1 MDVAKTPPS
10 GNPEDAAQNAVA
22 LVPLVRRIGLILVF
36 LWFLFGGVAHFSL
49 TEVEMRIVPPA
60 IPWPRAAV
68 LISGVFE
75 LLGAAGILIPATRRA
90 AGIGLFLLTIA
101 VTPANVY
108 MLQHAELFNVPR
120 WALIVRLPFQAVL
133 LALILW
139 STWTPIVKRSRRV
152 DS

>member
-1 MDVAKTPPS
+1 
-10 GNPEDAAQNAVA
+10 
-22 LVPLVRRIGLILVF
+22 
-36 LWFLFGGVAHFSL
+36 
-49 TEVEMRIVPPA
+49 
-60 IPWPRAAV
+60 
-68 LISGVFE
+68 
-75 LLGAAGILIPATRRA
+75 
-90 AGIGLFLLTIA
+90 LLTIA

-139 STWTPIVKRSRRV
+139 STWTTAPARPGSV

>member
-1 MDVAKTPPS
+1 MNSDLRKTFQRT
-10 GNPEDAAQNAVA
+10 G
-22 LVPLVRRIGLILVF
+22 LVVVF
-36 LWFLFGGVAHFSL
+36 LWFLIGGIAHF
-49 TEVEMRIVPPA
+49 TATDVEMRIVPPA

-90 AGIGLFLLTIA
+90 AGIGLFILTIA

-120 WALIVRLPFQAVL
+120 WALVVRLPFQVAL
-133 LALILW
+133 LALIFW
-139 STWTPIVKRSRRV
+139 CTRTRAREPTPELSRE
-152 DS
+152 

>member
-1 MDVAKTPPS
+1 MDVRK
-10 GNPEDAAQNAVA
+10 
-22 LVPLVRRIGLILVF
+22 RIGLVLVF
-36 LWFLFGGVAHFSL
+36 LWFLFGGVAHFAL

-60 IPWPRAAV
+60 LPWPRATV

-75 LLGAAGILIPATRRA
+75 LLGAIGILVPATRRA
-90 AGIGLFLLTIA
+90 AGIGLFFLTIA

-120 WALIVRLPFQAVL
+120 WALIVRLPFQAAL

-139 STWTPIVKRSRRV
+139 STWTPRVNRSPR
-152 DS
+152 

>member
-1 MDVAKTPPS
+1 MTTANHEPDMTPM
-10 GNPEDAAQNAVA
+10 
-22 LVPLVRRIGLILVF
+22 LKRLGLIVVC
-36 LWFLFGGVAHFSL
+36 LWFLFGGVAHFAL
-49 TEVEMRIVPPA
+49 TEMEMRIVPPA

-75 LLGAAGILIPATRRA
+75 LLGALGILIPATRRA

-108 MLQHAELFNVPR
+108 MLQHAELFKVPH
-120 WALIVRLPFQAVL
+120 WALIVRLPFQVAL
-133 LALILW
+133 LALIIW
-139 STWTPIVKRSRRV
+139 STWKPPVNRSRV

>member
-1 MDVAKTPPS
+1 MTP
-10 GNPEDAAQNAVA
+10 
-22 LVPLVRRIGLILVF
+22 LLKRIGLVLVF

-60 IPWPRAAV
+60 IPWPRATV

-75 LLGAAGILIPATRRA
+75 LLGAIGILIPATRRA

-120 WALIVRLPFQAVL
+120 WALIVRLPFQLVL

-139 STWTPIVKRSRRV
+139 STWTPRV
-152 DS
+152 NRFDS

>member
-1 MDVAKTPPS
+1 MTTA
-10 GNPEDAAQNAVA
+10 NNEPEIVA
-22 LVPLVRRIGLILVF
+22 LNRPAMTHLLKRIGLIVVF

-49 TEVEMRIVPPA
+49 TEVEMRIVPPL

-68 LISGVFE
+68 LISGVLE
-75 LLGAAGILIPATRRA
+75 LLGAVGILIPATRRA
-90 AGIGLFLLTIA
+90 AGVGLFLLTIA

-120 WALIVRLPFQAVL
+120 WALIVRLPFQVVL

-139 STWTPIVKRSRRV
+139 SSWTPRNLPSYV

>member
-1 MDVAKTPPS
+1 MTTATNEPKNVASNAPGMTPH
-10 GNPEDAAQNAVA
+10 
-22 LVPLVRRIGLILVF
+22 LKRIGLIVVF
-36 LWFLFGGVAHFSL
+36 LWFLFGGVAHFAL
-49 TEVEMRIVPPA
+49 TEVEMRIVPPV
-60 IPWPRAAV
+60 IPWPRAVV

-75 LLGAAGILIPATRRA
+75 LLGAAGILIPTTRRA

-120 WALIVRLPFQAVL
+120 WGLIVRLPFQVAL

-139 STWTPIVKRSRRV
+139 STWTSRLNRSPLSV

>member
-1 MDVAKTPPS
+1 MTAMIADPKNAPPS
-10 GNPEDAAQNAVA
+10 A
-22 LVPLVRRIGLILVF
+22 LAMIPILKRVGLVLVF
-36 LWFLFGGVAHFSL
+36 LWFMIGGVAHFSL
-49 TEVEMRIVPPA
+49 TEAEMRIVPPS

-75 LLGAAGILIPATRRA
+75 LLGAVGILIPVTRRA

-108 MLQHAELFNVPR
+108 MLQHAELFNVSR
-120 WALIVRLPFQAVL
+120 WALIVRLPFQVAL
-133 LALILW
+133 LAMIIW
-139 STWTPIVKRSRRV
+139 STWNAAPRSRV

>member
-1 MDVAKTPPS
+1 MAIENTVAMTP
-10 GNPEDAAQNAVA
+10 
-22 LVPLVRRIGLILVF
+22 LLKRIGLILVF

-49 TEVEMRIVPPA
+49 TGVEMRIVPPA

-75 LLGAAGILIPATRRA
+75 LLGAVGILIPATRRA
-90 AGIGLFLLTIA
+90 AGVGLFLLTIA

-120 WALIVRLPFQAVL
+120 WALIVRLPFQGLL

-139 STWTPIVKRSRRV
+139 STWAPLAQRSRRV

>member
-1 MDVAKTPPS
+1 MTAANNAPK
-10 GNPEDAAQNAVA
+10 EAAQSAVA
-22 LVPLVRRIGLILVF
+22 MVPLFRRIGLILVF

>member
-1 MDVAKTPPS
+1 MAPI
-10 GNPEDAAQNAVA
+10 
-22 LVPLVRRIGLILVF
+22 LRRIGLILVF
-36 LWFLFGGVAHFSL
+36 LWFLFGGVAHFTL

-68 LISGVFE
+68 LVSGVFE
-75 LLGAAGILIPATRRA
+75 LLGAAGILIPFTRRV

-101 VTPANVY
+101 VTPANVF
-108 MLQHAELFNVPR
+108 MLQHAELFNVPH
-120 WALIVRLPFQAVL
+120 WALIVRLPFQVLL

-139 STWTPIVKRSRRV
+139 STWTAPRKRTRV

>member
-1 MDVAKTPPS
+1 MTTANNEPENMASNMPAMTPI
-10 GNPEDAAQNAVA
+10 
-22 LVPLVRRIGLILVF
+22 LKRIGLILVF

-49 TEVEMRIVPPA
+49 TEVEMRIVPPV

-75 LLGAAGILIPATRRA
+75 LLGAVGILIPATRRA

-139 STWTPIVKRSRRV
+139 STWTPRLNLRSRV

>member
-1 MDVAKTPPS
+1 MTTNHGLDPGAPPT
-10 GNPEDAAQNAVA
+10 AATIST
-22 LVPLVRRIGLILVF
+22 LRRIGLTVVF
-36 LWFLFGGVAHFSL
+36 LWFTLGGVAHFAL
-49 TEVEMRIVPPA
+49 TEAEMRIVPPF

-68 LISGVFE
+68 LVSGVFE

-108 MLQHAELFNVPR
+108 MLQHAELYSVPR
-120 WALIVRLPFQAVL
+120 WGLIVRLPFQAVL

-139 STWTPIVKRSRRV
+139 STWTPRLTRPA
-152 DS
+152 

>member
-1 MDVAKTPPS
+1 MTTANNEPEDVASNRAATTP
-10 GNPEDAAQNAVA
+10 VFK
-22 LVPLVRRIGLILVF
+22 RIGLILVF

-49 TEVEMRIVPPA
+49 TEVEMRIVPPV
-60 IPWPRAAV
+60 IPWPRATV

-75 LLGAAGILIPATRRA
+75 LLGAVGILIPTTRRA

-120 WALIVRLPFQAVL
+120 WGLIVRLPFQVVL

-139 STWTPIVKRSRRV
+139 STWTPRLNRSPR
-152 DS
+152 

>member
-1 MDVAKTPPS
+1 MTTANNEPEIVASNKPAMTH
-10 GNPEDAAQNAVA
+10 
-22 LVPLVRRIGLILVF
+22 LLKRIGLIVVF
-36 LWFLFGGVAHFSL
+36 VWFLFGGVAHFSL
-49 TEVEMRIVPPA
+49 TEVEMRIVPPV

-75 LLGAAGILIPATRRA
+75 LLGAVGILIPATRRA
-90 AGIGLFLLTIA
+90 AGVGLFLLTIA
-101 VTPANVY
+101 LPPANVY

-120 WALIVRLPFQAVL
+120 WLLIVRLPFQVVL

-139 STWTPIVKRSRRV
+139 STQAPRNLRSCV

>member
-1 MDVAKTPPS
+1 MTHLLK
-10 GNPEDAAQNAVA
+10 
-22 LVPLVRRIGLILVF
+22 RIGLIVVF

-49 TEVEMRIVPPA
+49 TEVEMRIVPPLV
-60 IPWPRAAV
+60 PWPRAAV
-68 LISGVFE
+68 LIIGVFE
-75 LLGAAGILIPATRRA
+75 LLGAVGILIPATRRA
-90 AGIGLFLLTIA
+90 AGVGLFLLTIA

-120 WALIVRLPFQAVL
+120 WALIVRLPFQVVL

-139 STWTPIVKRSRRV
+139 SSWTPRNLPSYV

>member
-1 MDVAKTPPS
+1 MTVA
-10 GNPEDAAQNAVA
+10 NNDPEEAAQSAVA
-22 LVPLVRRIGLILVF
+22 LVPLFRRIGLILVF

-75 LLGAAGILIPATRRA
+75 LLGAVGILIPATRRP

-101 VTPANVY
+101 VTPANIY

-139 STWTPIVKRSRRV
+139 STWTPLVKRSRRV

>member
-1 MDVAKTPPS
+1 MTANHPR
-10 GNPEDAAQNAVA
+10 DAAANTPAMTPI
-22 LVPLVRRIGLILVF
+22 LRRVGLILVF

-60 IPWPRAAV
+60 IPWPRATV

-75 LLGAAGILIPATRRA
+75 LLGAVGILIPATRRA

-101 VTPANVY
+101 VTPANIY

-120 WALIVRLPFQAVL
+120 WALIVRLPFQIVL

-139 STWTPIVKRSRRV
+139 STWTPRLSRSPH
-152 DS
+152 

>member
-1 MDVAKTPPS
+1 MTTANDGPEIVASNRPAMTHLLK
-10 GNPEDAAQNAVA
+10 
-22 LVPLVRRIGLILVF
+22 RIGLIVVF

-49 TEVEMRIVPPA
+49 TEVEMRIVPPL

-75 LLGAAGILIPATRRA
+75 LLGAVGILIPATRRA
-90 AGIGLFLLTIA
+90 AGVGLFLLTIA

-120 WALIVRLPFQAVL
+120 WALIVRLPFQVVL

-139 STWTPIVKRSRRV
+139 SSWTPRNLPSYV

>member
-1 MDVAKTPPS
+1 MTSILK
-10 GNPEDAAQNAVA
+10 
-22 LVPLVRRIGLILVF
+22 RIGLILVF

-75 LLGAAGILIPATRRA
+75 LLGAVGILIPATRRY

-120 WALIVRLPFQAVL
+120 WALIVRLPFQGVL

-139 STWTPIVKRSRRV
+139 STWTPRLNRF

>member
-1 MDVAKTPPS
+1 MAIENTVAMTP
-10 GNPEDAAQNAVA
+10 
-22 LVPLVRRIGLILVF
+22 LLKRIGLILVF

-75 LLGAAGILIPATRRA
+75 LLGAVGILIPATRRA
-90 AGIGLFLLTIA
+90 AGVGLFLLTIA
-101 VTPANVY
+101 VTQANVY

-120 WALIVRLPFQAVL
+120 WALIVRLPFQGVL

-139 STWTPIVKRSRRV
+139 STWAPLAPRSRRV

>member
-1 MDVAKTPPS
+1 MII
-10 GNPEDAAQNAVA
+10 
-22 LVPLVRRIGLILVF
+22 PLKRIGLTLVF
-36 LWFLFGGVAHFSL
+36 LWFLIGGVAHFSL
-49 TEVEMRIVPPA
+49 TDVEMRIVPSY

-75 LLGAAGILIPATRRA
+75 LLGAIGILIPKTRRA

-108 MLQHAELFNVPR
+108 MLQHAQLFNVPR
-120 WALIVRLPFQAVL
+120 WALIVRLPFQVVL

-139 STWTPIVKRSRRV
+139 STSQPRRV
-152 DS
+152 DSSPAIT

>member
-1 MDVAKTPPS
+1 MTPM
-10 GNPEDAAQNAVA
+10 
-22 LVPLVRRIGLILVF
+22 LKRLGLIVVC
-36 LWFLFGGVAHFSL
+36 LWFLFGGVAHFAL
-49 TEVEMRIVPPA
+49 TEMEMRIVPPA

-75 LLGAAGILIPATRRA
+75 LLGALGILIPATRRA

-108 MLQHAELFNVPR
+108 MLQHAELFKVPH
-120 WALIVRLPFQAVL
+120 WALIVRLPFQVAL
-133 LALILW
+133 LALIIW
-139 STWTPIVKRSRRV
+139 STWKPPVNRSRV

>member
-1 MDVAKTPPS
+1 MTTTNTGA
-10 GNPEDAAQNAVA
+10 DAAASSLSASIPA
-22 LVPLVRRIGLILVF
+22 LKRIGLVVVF
-36 LWFLFGGVAHFSL
+36 LWFLLGGVAHFSL
-49 TEVEMRIVPPA
+49 TDVEMRIVPPS

-75 LLGAAGILIPATRRA
+75 LLGAVGILIPFTRRA

-120 WALIVRLPFQAVL
+120 WALIVRLPFQALL

-139 STWTPIVKRSRRV
+139 STWAPPFNRSRR
-152 DS
+152 

>member
-139 STWTPIVKRSRRV
+139 STWTPRVNRS
-152 DS
+152 SH

>member
-1 MDVAKTPPS
+1 MTTANNEPEIVASNKPAMTHLLKR
-10 GNPEDAAQNAVA
+10 V
-22 LVPLVRRIGLILVF
+22 GLILVF

-49 TEVEMRIVPPA
+49 TEVEMRIVPPV

-68 LISGVFE
+68 LVSGVFV
-75 LLGAAGILIPATRRA
+75 LLGAMSILIPATRRA

-120 WALIVRLPFQAVL
+120 WALIVRPPFQLVL

-139 STWTPIVKRSRRV
+139 STWTPRLNRSPR
-152 DS
+152 